1 MMSVLEILFQNI
13 SHTFS
18 FPSIDKTTLLRL
30 AISKSRIKVFLTTD
44 TVDYS
49 NNQCSSCKNTYGD
62 GATCHADVRKDGH
75 DSYEGM
81 VYAKIFFE
89 GIPHLPS
96 TRVLVIT
103 CHSSYLIPMVPYAG
117 RRSSARL
124 KWQLTRLE

>member
-13 SHTFS
+13 SYTFS

-30 AISKSRIKVFLTTD
+30 AISKSRIKFFFDNRHCRLVITSARVVKTLMG
-44 TVDYS
+44 Y
-49 NNQCSSCKNTYGD
+49 

-75 DSYEGM
+75 DSYKGI
-81 VYAKIFFE
+81 VYAKIFYE
-89 GIPHLPS
+89 GIPHFPS

-103 CHSSYLIPMVPYAG
+103 CHSSCLIPMVPYAG

-124 KWQLTRLE
+124 QWQLTRLE